1 MKQIIEKF
9 TRLLQSKHKESYSV
23 NDESYQSYE
32 ISKEHKEAFDFES
45 SLRYMIE
52 QSNKRAYLFAIFCG
66 FLSILALISVML
78 LTPLKTTEPYLIRV
92 NDTTGAVDIIT
103 ILDTEQIKGNE
114 ALDKHFINSYVCA
127 REGYFYDMLNRDYEL
142 VLTMSD
148 DRIAADYKD
157 IYKGENARDKVFK
170 NNIQINVDVLSI
182 VLTESA
188 GVKTATIRTNLAIK
202 NLTNTSII
210 NQYRIITLS
219 YEYQGLALRES
230 LRNINPLGFKVLTYR
245 IDEDIKR

>member
-1 MKQIIEKF
+1 MKHIIDKIKVAFAKTTTPDSTDSNEC
-9 TRLLQSKHKESYSV
+9 S
-23 NDESYQSYE
+23 SYE
-32 ISKEHKEAFDFES
+32 HQGGYKEALDFES
-45 SLRYMIE
+45 SVHYMVE
-52 QSNKRAYLFAIFCG
+52 QSNKRAYIFAFFCG
-66 FLSILALISVML
+66 IICLLSIIALML

-103 ILDTEQIKGNE
+103 ILDTEQISNNE
-114 ALDKHFINSYVCA
+114 ALDKHFINSYVRA

-142 VLTMSD
+142 VLTLSD
-148 DRIAADYKD
+148 TRVAADYKD

-188 GVKTATIRTNLAIK
+188 GVKTATIRTNLAVK
-202 NLTNTSII
+202 NLSSRSII

-219 YEYQGLALRES
+219 YEYQRLALKES